1 LNPSFESPAIG
12 PASEQPGAPADW
24 VSSGGIDYLI
34 SNGYSDNWLPA
45 TDGTQLAYLLSS
57 SVPETLSQS
66 GIELTAGLSYRLN
79 LDLSKYVPQPSGA
92 ITVTL
97 SDGVSTLAQSFT
109 TVANDWTSEGW
120 QLVAPESG
128 DYTLAIS
135 AGVGTYPA
143 IDNLSLSEY
152 SAVPEPGWAGLFM
165 GSVALAAAAKRAR
178 RSRSTSAALQAA
190 RGRSS

>member
-1 LNPSFESPAIG
+1 LNPSFESPEIG

-24 VSSGGIDYLI
+24 LSSGGIDYLI
-34 SNGYSDNWLPA
+34 SNGYSGNWAPA
-45 TDGTQLAYLLSS
+45 SDGTQLAYLLSS

-66 GIELTAGLSYRLN
+66 GVELTGGQSYQFT

-97 SDGVSTLAQSFT
+97 SDGISTVSQSFT
-109 TVANDWTSEGW
+109 TTSNGWTGEAW
-120 QLVAPESG
+120 QFAAPESG

-143 IDNLSLSEY
+143 IDNLSLTEY
-152 SAVPEPGWAGLFM
+152 SAVPESAAVGWIM
-165 GSVALAAAAKRAR
+165 GAAALAMGATRAQR
-178 RSRSTSAALQAA
+178 LQ
-190 RGRSS
+190 RGSLKW